1 VAVAAAL
8 IAACGKKGPPLPPLP
23 RTPPAINDLEATLAG
38 AGLEIAWTAH
48 APLEPGPSR
57 VEHQVVWRVETAV
70 PADAAPPASAAAV
83 LGQLLE
89 SGQRAGAPAVEWGAA
104 ADRPGRRLQAK
115 ADLADIPAGGARVRV
130 AVVARAGRHQA
141 PSNLVTLTTP
151 AQPLPAPA
159 GVTIAAEPDGIR
171 VRWSPLDIEARLE
184 LFRAEGG
191 ADVSASPLVRAAPL
205 TGEFLDHSV
214 RLGARYRYA
223 ARLRAAAG
231 EHAWAA
237 GPTAEAGPLTYTD
250 SFPPAP
256 PRGLT
261 ALVESGGVR
270 LLWSPNR
277 EADLAGYRIYRRI
290 GDGPEERAGSVSEA
304 EVTWVDA
311 EAPEGKALVYRI
323 TAFDSS
329 PQVNESAPSE
339 PAAARVR
346 GPRLP
351 AAPQSAPSPGSA
363 TPGPGPQSGVAP

>member
-1 VAVAAAL
+1 VAAAL

-38 AGLEIAWTAH
+38 ASLEIAWTAH
-48 APLEPGPSR
+48 APLEPGAAR
-57 VEHQVVWRVETAV
+57 VEHQVVWRIETAA
-70 PADAAPPASAAAV
+70 PADAAPPVSAAAV

-89 SGQRAGAPAVEWGAA
+89 RGQRAGAPAVEWGAA
-104 ADRPGRRLQAK
+104 AGSPGRRLQAK
-115 ADLADIPAGGARVRV
+115 ADLPDVPAGGVRVRV
-130 AVVARAGRHQA
+130 AVVARAGRHEV
-141 PSNLVTLTTP
+141 PSNLVTLAVP

-159 GVTIAAEPDGIR
+159 GVAIAAEPDGIR
-171 VRWSPLDIEARLE
+171 VRWKPLDVEARLE

-191 ADVSASPLVRAAPL
+191 ADFSAAPLVRAAPRD
-205 TGEFLDHSV
+205 GEFLDRSV
-214 RLGARYRYA
+214 RLGERYRYA

-237 GPTAEAGPLTYTD
+237 GPAAEAGPLIYID

-277 EADLAGYRIYRRI
+277 ETDLAGYRIYRRI
-290 GDGPEERAGSVSEA
+290 GDGPEQKVWSASGA

-311 EAPEGKALVYRI
+311 GAPEGEPVEYRL

-329 PQVNESAPSE
+329 PQANESLPSE

-346 GPRLP
+346 RPRPP
-351 AAPQSAPSPGSA
+351 AAPLSAPAPGPA
-363 TPGPGPQSGVAP
+363 TPGPGPQTGVAP